1 MCHERIGE
9 KKGDLLD
16 IEGKI
21 SWMGY
26 FDPVP
31 GIVGVY

>member
-1 MCHERIGE
+1 MTRIGE

-21 SWMGY
+21 SCVGH
-26 FDPVP
+26 FVPVP
-31 GIVGVY
+31 EIVGVY

>member
-1 MCHERIGE
+1 MKRIGE

-21 SWMGY
+21 SWVGH